1 MNAQTPHPE
10 EIPKY
15 PGERQKGLKIGLL
28 ATFVVVVSAAIVI
41 LAGRV
46 ISAKQV
52 EAVKNQKTRLEIL
65 ADGRSEVFEAWLD
78 GLAQQGDRLIKSDLF
93 RLYAAEVNLIDGDLS
108 AIFGS
113 VPGERDED
121 ASDLAVQ
128 LPMMK
133 NILREFSTYSG
144 FLNARII
151 SREGQAYIATDG
163 YLPPMSDRQVALSQ
177 ACMRDHQAKF
187 SPLRKTSQGLEMDI
201 LAPIYPPES
210 DDDAKP
216 VGALMMTRQVT
227 GKLTEL
233 LSNTAL
239 STEGERTR
247 LMQKTAQDFKQVTP
261 WTAEGFSDITA
272 DLEMDK
278 NGHLNFAPRQSL
290 SDPAKEVFS
299 LGIAVEGTPWWVVQ
313 EADRDMALAAVQSY
327 KRTVYLLAAF
337 GVLTV
342 LLAAGLAWWILAGAH
357 NKRIAEEFRKLA
369 ARIEDQK
376 RFIDS
381 INSNITDFITL
392 KDLEGKFTYV
402 NEAFAKALGRDE
414 EDILGMDA
422 QAVFGYDTAKRLC
435 SHDESVVREK
445 KRVTVNEPVYLLS
458 QRYEFKI
465 SKSPYLDSQGN
476 CLGIVEVYHDMTEF
490 MAVQERNRKLIRRAM
505 EALGNTIEA
514 TDPYLGGHTKLLAG
528 LSVEVAKSLN
538 LSEMEIAEI
547 ETAANLS
554 QIGMMFVPKE
564 ILTKPDRLN
573 DEEKAI
579 MEQHVEHAYRILRK
593 IDIDDGVLRAIYQM
607 NERMDGSGYPKGLAD
622 GEIIMPARI
631 LSAVNSFCA
640 MIRPRSYR
648 GAKTMQEALDVLRK
662 DSARY
667 DDSVLEALSETLS
680 SPAGEKLIVQQ

>member
-1 MNAQTPHPE
+1 MNAQMPHPE
-10 EIPKY
+10 EVPKY

-46 ISAKQV
+46 ISARHA
-52 EAVKNQKTRLEIL
+52 EAIHNQEKRLEIL
-65 ADGRSEVFEAWLD
+65 ADGRSEVFEAWLS

-108 AIFGS
+108 AIFGT
-113 VPGERDED
+113 VPGEPGED
-121 ASDLAVQ
+121 GSDLAAQ
-128 LPMMK
+128 LPMMQ

-163 YLPPMSDRQVALSQ
+163 HLPPMSDRQIALSQ

-201 LAPIYPPES
+201 MAPIFPPEA
-210 DDDAKP
+210 DEDANP

-247 LMQKTAQDFKQVTP
+247 LMQKTAQGFKQVTP

-290 SDPAKEVFS
+290 SDPAKKVFS

-313 EADRDMALAAVQSY
+313 EADRDIAMAVVENFT
-327 KRTVYLLAAF
+327 RTVYLLAAF
-337 GVLTV
+337 GILTV

-369 ARIEDQK
+369 TRIEDQK

-402 NEAFAKALGRDE
+402 NDAFAKALGRSE
-414 EDILGMDA
+414 EEILGMDA

-435 SHDESVVREK
+435 TYDESVVREK

-465 SKSPYLDSQGN
+465 SKSPYLDASGN

-490 MAVQERNRKLIRRAM
+490 MTIQERNRKLIRRAM
-505 EALGNTIEA
+505 EALGSTIEA

-528 LSVEVAKSLN
+528 LSVEVAKSLG

-554 QIGMMFVPKE
+554 QIGMVFVPKE
-564 ILTKPDRLN
+564 ILTKPDKLN
-573 DEEKAI
+573 EEEKAI

-648 GAKTMQEALDVLRK
+648 GAKTMQDAMDILKK
-662 DSARY
+662 DAAHY
-667 DDSVLEALSETLS
+667 DDNVLEALSETLT
-680 SPAGEKLIVQQ
+680 SPAGERLIEQD